1 MAACPDVSAVDS
13 NIAETRARVCSNAVI
28 DAEERE
34 MKTYI
39 PDPRSYFAERGGL
52 HDARICKIVWDARA
66 RFIDVEV
73 ADLNANALGLPEH
86 KGTEPGSVIFQGAEN
101 LAFGCDALASD
112 VQRVYDV
119 EIDER
124 AMGGYRCTLLI
135 SPSGRLTFD
144 FTTLDLVTG

>member
-1 MAACPDVSAVDS
+1 
-13 NIAETRARVCSNAVI
+13 
-28 DAEERE
+28 
-34 MKTYI
+34 MKKYI

-52 HDARICKIVWDARA
+52 HDARICRIAWDAQA
-66 RFIDVEV
+66 RSVGVDV

-86 KGTEPGSVIFQGAEN
+86 KGAEPGSVIFQGVEN
-101 LAFGCDALASD
+101 VAFGCDAFAND

-124 AMGGYRCTLLI
+124 ATGGYRCTLLI

-144 FTTLDLVTG
+144 FTTLDLVAA